1 MHKRSETPA
10 VFLRFYEEL
19 NDFLPLKWRKVEF
32 DYPLIGHPAIKDV
45 IEAAGV
51 PHPEVDLIL
60 VNHVSVS
67 FAYRVQPGD
76 HISVYPMFEAFDIT
90 PITRLR
96 PCPLREPKFVADVHL
111 GKLAVYLRFAGFDT
125 IYRRHCD
132 DAKLARISA
141 DERRILLTRDRELL
155 KRRIITHGYYLRST
169 NPKTQ
174 LQEVL
179 HRFQL
184 IIPQP
189 IALQRCTCCN
199 TRLEAVEKAA
209 ILDRLPPGIQREY
222 DEFFR
227 CSQCDKIYWRG
238 SHFQRISQMLYHVQ
252 IQLLEREERMSS

>member
-1 MHKRSETPA
+1 MCRSAETPA
-10 VFLRFYEEL
+10 VFLRCYEEL
-19 NDFLPLKWRKVEF
+19 NDFLPPKWRKVEF
-32 DYPLIGHPAIKDV
+32 AYPLVGHPSVKDM
-45 IEAAGV
+45 IEAVGV

-60 VNHVSVS
+60 VNHVSVPFS
-67 FAYRVQPGD
+67 YRVQPGD
-76 HISVYPMFEAFDIT
+76 HISVYPMFEAFDIS
-90 PITRLR
+90 PVTRLH

-132 DAKLARISA
+132 DAELARISA

-155 KRRIITHGYYLRST
+155 KRRIITRGYYLRST
-169 NPKTQ
+169 NPKIQ

-184 IIPQP
+184 TVPRP

-199 TRLEAVEKAA
+199 TRLETVEKAA
-209 ILDRLPPGIQREY
+209 VFHRLPSGVQRDY

-227 CSQCDKIYWRG
+227 CPQCDKIYWRG
-238 SHFQRISQMLYHVQ
+238 SHF
-252 IQLLEREERMSS
+252 ERMSQALYNAQLSENEEHLSS